1 MKRLR
6 LNAVSPARD
15 DATSAQK
22 SPRKKALTRTLW
34 IAPAL
39 GVSALA
45 VLLILFSAPDLS
57 HGQSISDTQVTLS
70 CNDGHSVIFEVDQ
83 ITLTSLLADVQA
95 INASGTGT
103 SCTLTMAAI
112 DPSGETTE
120 WTVYDYNPSN
130 QAIAPRNSPKSMPAT
145 TTGTTTTFQF
155 KGGIYTALLTT
166 TDPSLTGDLS
176 AKSLSDTI
184 TVSGDATSFMTQHNG
199 GDCVSNVP
207 AAVRFYFRSPSA
219 SGPSTG
225 TPPAGFYTQF
235 WWSNPANL
243 QLVSGTQSGF
253 IAASM
258 SDPTQWSDWNGQ
270 RGDSSPA
277 VMEAFLEAVRKVKE
291 IGLSFGGE
299 CFFETGVSPTPDT
312 FTSEQFSSS
321 LSEH

>member
-6 LNAVSPARD
+6 LNAVSPTRD
-15 DATSAQK
+15 DATSGQK
-22 SPRKKALTRTLW
+22 SPWRKALTRTVW

-39 GVSALA
+39 GVTTLA

-103 SCTLTMAAI
+103 SCTLTMAAM

-130 QAIAPRNSPKSMPAT
+130 QAIAPRNSPDSMPAT

-155 KGGIYTALLTT
+155 KAGIYTALLTT

-235 WWSNPANL
+235 WWSNPMDVKL
-243 QLVSGTQSGF
+243 LTGTQSQP
-253 IAASM
+253 ISASM
-258 SDPTQWSDWNGQ
+258 SDPNEWSDWNGQ

-277 VMEAFLEAVRKVKE
+277 VLEAFIEATQKVKE

-299 CFFETGVSPTPDT
+299 CFFETGVTPTDT
-312 FTSEQFSSS
+312 FTTEQFSSTFN
-321 LSEH
+321 ED